1 MDMARTI
8 LIADDSAP
16 MRAVIRRACAR
27 PGDTF
32 LEATDGREAVAL
44 FASHQPDWAVIDI
57 RMPGMD
63 GLEATRR
70 IRKQF
75 PRARVVI
82 VTQHQEPL
90 WRDEAARSGAAGF
103 LLKDDLTQLAAI
115 LGQPG
120 NPSSVAAN
128 LIPPPTP

>member
-1 MDMARTI
+1 MARTI

-27 PGDTF
+27 SGDTI
-32 LEATDGREAVAL
+32 LEAADGREAVAL

-57 RMPGMD
+57 KMPGMD

-82 VTQHQEPL
+82 VTQHEESL
-90 WRDEAARSGAAGF
+90 WRDEATTSGAAGF

-115 LGQPG
+115 LNRSPKPADPG
-120 NPSSVAAN
+120 K
-128 LIPPPTP
+128 PPTHQTTL